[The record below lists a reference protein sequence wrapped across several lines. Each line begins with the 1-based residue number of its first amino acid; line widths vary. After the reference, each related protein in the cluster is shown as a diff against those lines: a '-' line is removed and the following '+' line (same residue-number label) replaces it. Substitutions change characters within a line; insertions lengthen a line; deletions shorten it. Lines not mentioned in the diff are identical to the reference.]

1 MAHTT
6 KFGDYLNKLLK
17 SRDEDSVVQEF
28 SFIATENKI
37 RQHQRLGIL
46 GTLIR
51 KKDEYAFSEMEN
63 RYKRGEAI

>member
-6 KFGDYLNKLLK
+6 KFEDWLNKMLK
-17 SRDEDSVVQEF
+17 SKDEDSVVAEY
-28 SFIATENKI
+28 SFLARESMI
-37 RQHQRLGIL
+37 RTQHRIGTL
-46 GTLIR
+46 GTFIR

>member
-6 KFGDYLNKLLK
+6 KFEDYLNKLLK
-17 SRDEDSVVQEF
+17 SMDEDKVVQEF
-28 SFIATENKI
+28 SFLATENKI
-37 RQHQRLGIL
+37 RQQNRIGIL

-63 RYKRGEAI
+63 RHRRGEL